1 MHGKANASSEGNIL
15 AMRARNKLS
24 FEKLSANIGRRERFI
39 RNTERQYIE
48 AIGTTQHL
56 VPFTDMQRRQRYRYV
71 SRLFEFEIKCC
82 LA

>member
-1 MHGKANASSEGNIL
+1 MHRKASASSEGESEKQVELLKNFQQIL
-15 AMRARNKLS
+15 TEENALY
-24 FEKLSANIGRRERFI
+24 E
-39 RNTERQYIE
+39 NTERQYIE

-56 VPFTDMQRRQRYRYV
+56 VPFTDMQRRQRQRYV

>member
-1 MHGKANASSEGNIL
+1 MHRKASASSEGESEKQVELLKSFQQIL
-15 AMRARNKLS
+15 AEENALY
-24 FEKLSANIGRRERFI
+24 E
-39 RNTERQYIE
+39 NTERQYIE

-56 VPFTDMQRRQRYRYV
+56 VPFTDMQRRQRHRHV